1 MSIPSKGILASC
13 SDDASV
19 KLWNTTDWTLI
30 RAYTKQLDEI
40 WAIEYLESDLMV
52 SSSFDYSTHI
62 WRISTGETIMT
73 TKTEQPMT
81 CLRKI
86 SKNLFAV
93 GDFDDIIYLWNF
105 TNTSLTLVGNL
116 TGIGLLVDDIVL
128 VSENVLATSNDD
140 FTISVWNLTT
150 LSLLRNFKA
159 HSNNVNALK
168 LLSPNLI
175 VSASSD
181 HTIKIWNVDTG
192 ALVNTLTGHQAGIV
206 YALDLLKSSNGS
218 NIIMSGSL
226 DKTIKIWYLSLSN
239 EVTYV
244 HTINTDLSIS
254 ALVII

>member
-1 MSIPSKGILASC
+1 MSIPNKGILASC

-19 KLWNTTDWTLI
+19 KLWNTTDWRLI
-30 RAYTKQLDEI
+30 RDYNKHLDEI
-40 WAIEYLESDLMV
+40 WAMEYLDSDLIV

-62 WRISTGETIMT
+62 WKMSTGETVFI
-73 TKTEQPMT
+73 TKTQQPIT
-81 CLRKI
+81 CLKKI
-86 SKNLFAV
+86 SNNLLAG

-105 TNTSLTLVGNL
+105 TNTSLTLIGNL

-128 VSENVLATSNDD
+128 VSENILATSNDD
-140 FTISVWNLTT
+140 FTISLWNLTT
-150 LSLLRNFKA
+150 QSLLRNFKA

-181 HTIKIWNVDTG
+181 RTIKIWNVDTG

-206 YALDLLKSSNGS
+206 YALDLLKNSNGS
-218 NIIMSGSL
+218 NVLVSGSL

-239 EVTYV
+239 ELKYV
-244 HTINTDLSIS
+244 QTINTDLSIS